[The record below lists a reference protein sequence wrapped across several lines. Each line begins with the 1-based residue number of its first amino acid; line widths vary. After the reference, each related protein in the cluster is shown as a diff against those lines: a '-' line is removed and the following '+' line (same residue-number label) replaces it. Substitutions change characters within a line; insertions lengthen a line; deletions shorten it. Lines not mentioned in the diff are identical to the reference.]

1 MFVLLLTRPMQ
12 LSLTSTKLCVVR
24 IRSRA
29 ERPIDKKQYSIMYLD
44 TTSEMILRLLTDF
57 WDRKLVMEKAT

>member
-29 ERPIDKKQYSIMYLD
+29 QRPIDKKQYSIMYLD

-57 WDRKLVMEKAT
+57 

>member
-29 ERPIDKKQYSIMYLD
+29 QRPIDKKQYSIMYLD
-44 TTSEMILRLLTDF
+44 TTSEMILRLLTEDF
-57 WDRKLVMEKAT
+57 